1 MGQIKTLNLLKSEE
15 DLSAFE
21 SNFRPQNAN
30 NLLFQTLEDYS
41 RNKILIVAEHAQTT
55 RIKSPKHGKKAY
67 IGIGDANTATLAKLG
82 AWHSQSAY
90 IIPTILRT
98 ELDLA
103 RPSDAEGM
111 RLRVLPFM
119 ADEGHEETES
129 HIPISTNKNL
139 MHIFEFYHKTI
150 ESLNPKLILSY
161 HGMHSH
167 RQADVLLG
175 FGPDRSYIGGSKN
188 AFSFRRFFV
197 KRLKERLKERNV
209 RIDITVKV
217 SKSLFTGSKNYTL
230 YRHVKEY
237 NEKNS
242 DIRFGIHV
250 EFNRHGRVM
259 KEHPSLPKLRYQI
272 AAQVL
277 AECAE
282 EWVEKQTAEKA

>member
-1 MGQIKTLNLLKSEE
+1 VGQMRALNLLKTEE

-21 SNFRPQNAN
+21 ANFRPRHAN
-30 NLLFQTLEDYS
+30 SLLFEALEDYS
-41 RNKILIVAEHAQTT
+41 RSRMLIVAEHAQTA
-55 RIKSPKHGKKAY
+55 RIESPKHGKKAY
-67 IGIGDANTATLAKLG
+67 IGIGDANTATLAKLA

-111 RLRVLPFM
+111 KLRVLPFM
-119 ADEGHEETES
+119 ADEGREEAES
-129 HIPISTNKNL
+129 HVPISTNKSL

-150 ESLNPKLILSY
+150 ESMNPRIMLSY

-175 FGPDRSYIGGSKN
+175 FGPDRSYIGGGKN

-197 KRLKERLKERNV
+197 KRLKDRLKERNV
-209 RIDITVKV
+209 RIDISVKV

-230 YRHVKEY
+230 YRHVKEH
-237 NEKNS
+237 NEKNG
-242 DIRFGIHV
+242 DRRFGIHV

-282 EWVEKQTAEKA
+282 EWAKLRADAL